1 MVSKRVLGKLQGR
14 VACAISVG
22 GGWGGCGA
30 RERAR
35 RVRGQAHRVVDVG
48 PSPPKRAR
56 GSWWRRPRRAGDTAL
71 AGARA
76 AGRWMRAGPER
87 APVAASSTWSS
98 RSTFRWLK
106 ELRPYTRAERESQ
119 HDYYLQARAAWPS
132 GCGANR
138 PLTQSPKRVLRARG
152 WRSRCSTCH
161 LGYSKAGKLPN
172 CDKAPCKLNNFRR

>member
-1 MVSKRVLGKLQGR
+1 MVGKQVLGKVQGG

-30 RERAR
+30 RERASM
-35 RVRGQAHRVVDVG
+35 VRGQAHRVVDVG

-106 ELRPYTRAERESQ
+106 ELRPYTRAATGVT
-119 HDYYLQARAAWPS
+119 ARLILTSARCLAL
-132 GCGANR
+132 GCGADL
-138 PLTQSPKRVLRARG
+138 PLTQSPKA
-152 WRSRCSTCH
+152 
-161 LGYSKAGKLPN
+161 
-172 CDKAPCKLNNFRR
+172 

>member
-1 MVSKRVLGKLQGR
+1 MVPQPQKKEKQKACPFRVDWLGGYFFRNCGSIHYKVPFQGNANQIFFILR
-14 VACAISVG
+14 SCSFTKT
-22 GGWGGCGA
+22 
-30 RERAR
+30 RAR
-35 RVRGQAHRVVDVG
+35 YHPLRHA
-48 PSPPKRAR
+48 PY
-56 GSWWRRPRRAGDTAL
+56 
-71 AGARA
+71 RA

-106 ELRPYTRAERESQ
+106 ELRPYTRAERESL

-172 CDKAPCKLNNFRR
+172 CDEAPWKLNTARP